1 MRRIGSKFS
10 VFSRALA
17 IANGRSLQTQ
27 KFAPLSFQIYEF
39 ILCEWYKLITE
50 EFTLLTLGVAA
61 LCNAEQ
67 TRRGPAFAKS
77 VSAPRARC

>member
-1 MRRIGSKFS
+1 MRRLGSKFS

-39 ILCEWYKLITE
+39 IFCEWYNLFGQDE
-50 EFTLLTLGVAA
+50 LTVRLR
-61 LCNAEQ
+61 LRYC
-67 TRRGPAFAKS
+67 
-77 VSAPRARC
+77 